1 MRHAKKSFA
10 RIDRV
15 AQQMHRELAA
25 LIQDGVKD
33 PRCFG
38 VTVTG
43 VEVARDYSRAKV
55 YYTALA
61 KEEQREG
68 IQQALE
74 RAKGF
79 LRSALAAR
87 LSIFKTPE
95 LVFVYD
101 ESVERGMRI
110 EALIDKVSKE
120 PPVED

>member
-1 MRHAKKSFA
+1 M
-10 RIDRV
+10 
-15 AQQMHRELAA
+15 
-25 LIQDGVKD
+25 
-33 PRCFG
+33 
-38 VTVTG
+38 
-43 VEVARDYSRAKV
+43 ARDYSRAKV

-110 EALIDKVSKE
+110 EALIDKVSRE